1 MEKPINY
8 SVTAPYSVTGI
19 VNQILGLDHK
29 TDSKTEDREEYR
41 NKPKKRRDDE

>member
-8 SVTAPYSVTGI
+8 SYRAPYSVTGI

-29 TDSKTEDREEYR
+29 TDSREEDKQEYR
-41 NKPKKRRDDE
+41 NKPKEERDED

>member
-8 SVTAPYSVTGI
+8 SYKAPYSVTGI

-29 TDSKTEDREEYR
+29 TDAREENKQEYR
-41 NKPKKRRDDE
+41 NHRKKERDED